1 MAHTDS
7 HGLIWVTSPQADR
20 LARAVTMYL
29 EMFDGSHIANPELRR
44 RYDEMKAA
52 REEIDQN

>member
-1 MAHTDS
+1 
-7 HGLIWVTSPQADR
+7 
-20 LARAVTMYL
+20 MYL